1 MAGRTVEVAR
11 APDALTAELWIGI
24 LADAG
29 IEANSY
35 PTGISAALGGADTL
49 WGTVHPVVVAEEDA
63 DEALAVLNE
72 MEGESLREPFQVRED
87 REALQ
92 RMVIGLVG
100 LGLVT
105 AIGLALAFALF
116 G

>member
-1 MAGRTVEVAR
+1 MAGRAVEVAR
-11 APDALTAELWIGI
+11 APDALTAQLWVGI

-35 PTGISAALGGADTL
+35 PTGISAALGGADTP
-49 WGTVHPVVVAEEDA
+49 WGTVHPVVVAEEDV
-63 DEALAVLNE
+63 DDALAVLNE
-72 MEGESLREPFQVRED
+72 IESDSSNPPFQVRED

-105 AIGLALAFALF
+105 AIALALAFAIF

>member
-1 MAGRTVEVAR
+1 MAGRTVEIAR
-11 APDALTAELWIGI
+11 APDALTAELWIDV

-29 IEANSY
+29 IAANSY
-35 PTGISAALGGADTL
+35 PTGISGALGGADTP
-49 WGTVHPVVVAEEDA
+49 WGTVHPLVVAEEDA
-63 DEALAVLNE
+63 QEALAVLNE
-72 MEGESLREPFQVRED
+72 MEGDAASEPFQVRED

-92 RMVIGLVG
+92 RMVIALVS

-105 AIGLALAFALF
+105 AIGLAFAFAVF